1 MIDVSDKCLI
11 PGDFLRRL
19 VNVFAELSSREDT
32 GKQFYPSSLNNLEW
46 PKKKSSNG
54 KTGDI
59 SITKPNCFTPN
70 KAGETDGMNE
80 R

>member
-19 VNVFAELSSREDT
+19 VDVFAELSPREDT

-46 PKKKSSNG
+46 PKKRSSNG
-54 KTGDI
+54 GNRDI
-59 SITKPNCFTPN
+59 SITKPNWFTPN